1 MPKIIMNNCLIKGKK
16 PGFYLVPTECRPAWA
31 TQRDAMLKIKK
42 IKTETRGDGPAGKVN
57 VRKARGPEFELQGLM
72 KAGVGPVTWLSG

>member
-1 MPKIIMNNCLIKGKK
+1 MNNCLIKGKK

-42 IKTETRGDGPAGKVN
+42 IQSTPKNYPRAYATILKKTLK
-57 VRKARGPEFELQGLM
+57 KA
-72 KAGVGPVTWLSG
+72 